1 MATNTTVPAEKAM
14 PGSEASSTEIVRRT
28 VASSHALA
36 RVPLMSDDEIRRTWR
51 LASALAAS
59 RLFKDTHQAEQAFG
73 KILIGRDLGLTPTQ
87 ALQTIDIVEGS
98 IFMRGVLL
106 ASFVRRSP
114 DYHYKVVEKTHT
126 KCRLLFLGYPEDE
139 EAPGFVRT
147 AGRWWEVLG
156 EEEFT
161 IEDAQR
167 AQLVKRD
174 KPKSGWMAHPKNM
187 LFWRCISNA
196 VKFHAPDL
204 LGGVPVY
211 TEADEI
217 PVTGALAAGDGDG
230 QPQGLDLGPDVEAV
244 ISRAAELGHAALADR
259 GSIEMLLG
267 NQPPGKVAEWVKA
280 AHRELDALP
289 ADAVVVDEPQEAVV
303 SPVVTQTTNGPDE
316 DRDGPQAPPE
326 AAVAADSPPSDTKV
340 VDPERI
346 EALRR
351 RALELLDV
359 ADGMAADGDP
369 RADEVREE
377 AELAMAEV
385 EANTDPAQIGMPL

>member
-1 MATNTTVPAEKAM
+1 MATPPTEAPAEQAM
-14 PGSEASSTEIVRRT
+14 PGADTDSTEIVRRT
-28 VASSHALA
+28 AAAPHALA
-36 RVPLMSDDEIRRTWR
+36 RVPLMNDDEIRRTWR

-59 RLFKDTHQAEQAFG
+59 RLFKDAHQAEQAFG

-114 DYHYKVVEKTHT
+114 DYHYKVVEKTHV
-126 KCRLLFLGYPEDE
+126 KCRLLFLGYPDDE
-139 EAPGFVRT
+139 EAPGFVRA

-161 IEDAQR
+161 IEDALR

-174 KPKSGWMAHPKNM
+174 KPKSGWMAYPQNM

-217 PVTGALAAGDGDG
+217 PVRAALAAGEGDG
-230 QPQGLDLGPDVEAV
+230 QPQGLDLGPEVEKVLA
-244 ISRAAELGHAALADR
+244 RAAELGHAALADR
-259 GSIEMLLG
+259 GSVEMQLG
-267 NQPPGKVAEWVKA
+267 NQPPGKVVAWVQA
-280 AHRELDALP
+280 ANRELDEIPVDAEIV
-289 ADAVVVDEPQEAVV
+289 ADAPQGAVSENTAQGAEPLREAE
-303 SPVVTQTTNGPDE
+303 NA
-316 DRDGPQAPPE
+316 PQAPPQAAE
-326 AAVAADSPPSDTKV
+326 AGESPPPQA
-340 VDPERI
+340 DPERI
-346 EALRR
+346 AAMKR
-351 RALELLDV
+351 RALQLADDADALD
-359 ADGMAADGDP
+359 ASGDSE
-369 RADEVREE
+369 RAEDLRDE
-377 AELAMAEV
+377 ASGLMSEV
-385 EANTDPAQIGMPL
+385 EAMTDSAQETLL